1 MSLYPNA
8 GFGRVT
14 FQPVTREP
22 SGTEE
27 ITEAPQPSHD
37 FDPCAQDA
45 AIGVAGLAAGS
56 AVRRRYHGR
65 LRWTPGGEFFHSSA
79 SAATPRGIECRDGV

>member
-8 GFGRVT
+8 GCGRIT

-27 ITEAPQPSHD
+27 IAEVPRTSHD
-37 FDPCAQDA
+37 FDPCVQGA
-45 AIGVAGLAAGS
+45 AKSTGEAVGGGDRPTAG
-56 AVRRRYHGR
+56 
-65 LRWTPGGEFFHSSA
+65 
-79 SAATPRGIECRDGV
+79 